1 MLIEKVVSNNNV
13 IYSVELSDEKTRQY
27 LETLGVDLIV
37 VIRSELERQLLELE
51 RKRLDNILKQY
62 GYNSLGDVQLYA
74 SRNDSEAQAILNF
87 YTNSNGNGYDDLIW
101 DWIDNTLPNYQTVD
115 ELLAI
120 DIKAVEER
128 IYQQALQ
135 NNPLP

>member
-27 LETLGVDLIV
+27 LETLGVDLIA
-37 VIRSELERQLLELE
+37 VISSELERQLLELE
-51 RKRLDNILKQY
+51 RKRLENILKQY

-74 SRNDSEAQAILNF
+74 SLNDSEAQAILNF

-101 DWIDNTLPNYQTVD
+101 DWIDNTLPNYQAVD

-120 DIKAVEER
+120 NVKAVEEQ

>member
-13 IYSVELSDEKTRQY
+13 IYSVDLSDEKTRQY

-51 RKRLDNILKQY
+51 MKRLDNILKQY